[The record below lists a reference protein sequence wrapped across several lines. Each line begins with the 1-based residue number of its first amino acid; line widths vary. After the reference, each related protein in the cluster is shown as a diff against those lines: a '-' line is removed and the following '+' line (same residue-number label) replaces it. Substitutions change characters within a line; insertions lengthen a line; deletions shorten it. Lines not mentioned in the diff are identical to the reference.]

1 MSFFKTLF
9 GGGKSQADDSKDTVK
24 RDFDVLKYDG
34 VRALRS
40 GHADYAVQC
49 LEHALEIN
57 GDLECRD
64 YLSQAY
70 ISTGNLAEAYR
81 QLACMAEARP
91 DNAPIVLRMAD
102 VAYMMEDYDAMAE
115 ACAKAL
121 TIDDSEPLA
130 YYLSARAAHGR
141 ADNETAVAMLN
152 KALQLADDYHAAR
165 LLRGEIRLADN
176 LVAEAAE
183 DAARLLA
190 DVEGNE
196 DVLLLNARVA
206 EAGGDHDKAL
216 NMYGA
221 VIDADPF
228 CMAAYSERGAV
239 RAALGDA
246 QGAADD
252 EAMAADLSAS
262 ASAVQENVEQ
272 KVKQTYK
279 NIDPYG
285 IFNNG

>member
-1 MSFFKTLF
+1 MPRLPLA
-9 GGGKSQADDSKDTVK
+9 GLHIH
-24 RDFDVLKYDG
+24 R
-34 VRALRS
+34 
-40 GHADYAVQC
+40 
-49 LEHALEIN
+49 
-57 GDLECRD
+57 
-64 YLSQAY
+64 
-70 ISTGNLAEAYR
+70 NLAEAYR

-121 TIDDSEPLA
+121 AIDDSEPLA

-141 ADNETAVAMLN
+141 ADNETAVSMLD

-206 EAGGDHDKAL
+206 EASGDHDKAL

-239 RAALGDA
+239 RAALGDV

>member
-9 GGGKSQADDSKDTVK
+9 GGGKSQADDSKDNDK

-49 LEHALEIN
+49 LEHALQIN
-57 GDLECRD
+57 DDLECRD

-70 ISTGNLAEAYR
+70 ISTGNLAEAYG
-81 QLACMAEARP
+81 QLAKMAEARP
-91 DNAPIVLRMAD
+91 DNAPVVLRMAD

-115 ACAKAL
+115 ACGKAVA
-121 TIDDSEPLA
+121 IDDSDPLA
-130 YYLSARAAHGR
+130 YYMSARAAHGR
-141 ADNETAVAMLN
+141 ADNETAVSMLD

-165 LLRGEIRLADN
+165 LLRGEIRLADG
-176 LVAEAAE
+176 LVAEAAG

-190 DVEGNE
+190 DVDGSE

-206 EAGGDHDKAL
+206 EAGGDHEKAQE
-216 NMYGA
+216 MYGA
-221 VIDADPF
+221 VIDVNPF
-228 CMAAYSERGAV
+228 CTAAFSERGAV
-239 RAALGDA
+239 RAAMGDG
-246 QGAADD
+246 QGAAED
-252 EAMAADLSAS
+252 EAMASELSAS
-262 ASAVQENVEQ
+262 ASSAQENVEQ

-285 IFNNG
+285 IFNNN

>member
-1 MSFFKTLF
+1 MSFFKNLF
-9 GGGKSQADDSKDTVK
+9 GGGKSQTDDSKDTGS

-57 GDLECRD
+57 NDLECRD

-81 QLACMAEARP
+81 QLAYMAEARP
-91 DNAPIVLRMAD
+91 DNAPIALRMAD

-115 ACAKAL
+115 ACDKAL
-121 TIDDSEPLA
+121 AIDDSDPLA
-130 YYLSARAAHGR
+130 YYMSARAARGR
-141 ADNETAVAMLN
+141 TDNETAVQMLD

-165 LLRGEIRLADN
+165 LLRGEIWLADG
-176 LVAEAAE
+176 LLPEAAD

-206 EAGGDHDKAL
+206 KAGGDHEKAL
-216 NMYGA
+216 HMYGE
-221 VIDADPF
+221 VIDVNPF
-228 CMAAYSERGAV
+228 CTAAFSERSAV

-246 QGAADD
+246 QGAAED
-252 EAMAADLSAS
+252 EAMASELSAT
-262 ASAVQENVEQ
+262 ASVAQENVEQ